1 MKKLILIA
9 YLVIYLNQRRRSYGR
24 KSCFVSSDALEEM
37 ISEAQN
43 MPGLIDLM
51 AVYGK
56 LDELMLKSKE
66 YLSVYTPKTISS
78 LSNSSS

>member
-1 MKKLILIA
+1 
-9 YLVIYLNQRRRSYGR
+9 
-24 KSCFVSSDALEEM
+24 M

-56 LDELMLKSKE
+56 LDELMLESKE
-66 YLSVYTPKTISS
+66 YLKVYTPKTISS
-78 LSNSSS
+78 LSSSSS

>member
-1 MKKLILIA
+1 MKEKIISS
-9 YLVIYLNQRRRSYGR
+9 RS
-24 KSCFVSSDALEEM
+24 KDLEKM

-78 LSNSSS
+78 LSNRSS

>member
-1 MKKLILIA
+1 MKEKIISS
-9 YLVIYLNQRRRSYGR
+9 RS
-24 KSCFVSSDALEEM
+24 KDLEKM

-56 LDELMLKSKE
+56 LDELMLESKE
-66 YLSVYTPKTISS
+66 YLKVYTPKTISS
-78 LSNSSS
+78 LSSSSS

>member
-1 MKKLILIA
+1 ME
-9 YLVIYLNQRRRSYGR
+9 R
-24 KSCFVSSDALEEM
+24 KVTLSRTDALQKM

-51 AVYGK
+51 TVYGK
-56 LDELMLKSKE
+56 LNELMLKSNE
-66 YLSVYTPKTISS
+66 YLSVYTSKKISS

>member
-1 MKKLILIA
+1 MKEK
-9 YLVIYLNQRRRSYGR
+9 VISSRS
-24 KSCFVSSDALEEM
+24 KDLEKM

-66 YLSVYTPKTISS
+66 YLKVYAPKTISS
-78 LSNSSS
+78 LSSSSS

>member
-1 MKKLILIA
+1 MKEKIISS
-9 YLVIYLNQRRRSYGR
+9 RS
-24 KSCFVSSDALEEM
+24 KDLEKM

-78 LSNSSS
+78 LSSSSS

>member
-1 MKKLILIA
+1 MGEK
-9 YLVIYLNQRRRSYGR
+9 VI
-24 KSCFVSSDALEEM
+24 SSRTAALEKM

-43 MPGLIDLM
+43 MPGLIELM

-66 YLSVYTPKTISS
+66 YLSVYTPKTTSS
-78 LSNSSS
+78 LSSSSS

>member
-1 MKKLILIA
+1 MKERVILS
-9 YLVIYLNQRRRSYGR
+9 R
-24 KSCFVSSDALEEM
+24 SDALEKM

-78 LSNSSS
+78 LSNRSS

>member
-1 MKKLILIA
+1 MKEKD
-9 YLVIYLNQRRRSYGR
+9 
-24 KSCFVSSDALEEM
+24 VSSRSEALERM

-43 MPGLIDLM
+43 MPGIMDLM

-56 LDELMLKSKE
+56 LDELMLQSKE
-66 YLSVYTPKTISS
+66 YLNVYAPKVTSS

>member
-1 MKKLILIA
+1 MKEKIISS
-9 YLVIYLNQRRRSYGR
+9 RS
-24 KSCFVSSDALEEM
+24 KDLEKM

-51 AVYGK
+51 TVYGK

-66 YLSVYTPKTISS
+66 YLSVYTPKTTSS
-78 LSNSSS
+78 LSSSSS

>member
-1 MKKLILIA
+1 MKEK
-9 YLVIYLNQRRRSYGR
+9 VISSRS
-24 KSCFVSSDALEEM
+24 KDLEKM

>member
-1 MKKLILIA
+1 MKEKIISS
-9 YLVIYLNQRRRSYGR
+9 RS
-24 KSCFVSSDALEEM
+24 KDLEKM